1 MDHSSDQQT
10 TANTLANW
18 KRFAPYIWPKSDREL
33 KARIIFAFALMIG
46 AKASVLIVPFFYEK
60 AVDVLSEESGP
71 ILATVI
77 GLIGAYA
84 GMRFL
89 STAFQYA
96 RDAVYVKV
104 GQRAIRALALDVFRH
119 LHNLSLRFHLER
131 RTGGL
136 SKAIERGTKSI
147 DEMLYFIMFN
157 IFPTFFELA
166 AVAVIFQVKFGWVL
180 VAIMAA
186 SVVLYIAYTALITEW
201 RTKLRRDMVDEDTKA
216 NSRAIDSL
224 LNYETVKYF
233 GNEDHEMRY
242 YDTALKRYEKAAN
255 LSDSSLALLNIG
267 QGLLTSLCLGG
278 SMAYIAF
285 GISEGKY
292 TIGELVL
299 VNALLMQLFR
309 PLDIL
314 GWVYRNIKQGLVDME
329 YLFRLLETKE
339 EIRDAHNA
347 PDINVTS
354 GAVTFKSVSFSYEA
368 RRQILH
374 DVSFDIPPGKTL
386 AVVGHSGA
394 GKSTLSR
401 ILYRFYDISAGQV
414 LIDGQNIQDVTQ
426 SSLRDEI
433 GIVPQ
438 DTVLFNDS
446 IFYNINYGRISAT
459 KEEIEDAAKRAQ
471 IHDFILGLPDG
482 YGTVVGER
490 GLKLSGG
497 EKQRIAIARTLLK
510 NPPLLIL
517 DEATS
522 ALDTKTEREIQS
534 ALKEVSKDRTTL
546 IIAHRLST
554 VVDADEIIVMEKGR
568 IAERGT
574 HNQLLE
580 TPGGYAEMWREQ
592 QKATQ
597 EESLVKKASHT
608 STD

>member
-1 MDHSSDQQT
+1 MDHSSNQQT
-10 TANTLANW
+10 SGHMLENW
-18 KRFAPYIWPKSDREL
+18 KRFAPYIWPKTDREL
-33 KARIIFAFALMIG
+33 KLRIVFAFALMIA
-46 AKASVLIVPFFYEK
+46 AKASVLVVPFFYEK
-60 AVDVLSEESGP
+60 AVDALSDETGPVLALVMGL
-71 ILATVI
+71 LA
-77 GLIGAYA
+77 AYA

-147 DEMLYFIMFN
+147 DEMLYFILFN

-180 VAIMAA
+180 VAIMAV

-201 RTKLRRDMVDEDTKA
+201 RTKLRRNMVDEDTKA

-233 GNEDHEMRY
+233 GNESHETHH
-242 YDTALKRYEKAAN
+242 YDQALRRYEKAAN

-278 SMAYIAF
+278 AMAYIAF
-285 GISEGKY
+285 GITEGRY
-292 TIGELVL
+292 SIGELVL

-329 YLFRLLETKE
+329 YLFGLLEMKE
-339 EIRDAHNA
+339 EVKDKEDAKELE
-347 PDINVTS
+347 INGGRVS
-354 GAVTFKSVSFSYEA
+354 FDHISFSYEE

-374 DVSFDIPPGKTL
+374 DISFDIPSGKTL

-401 ILYRFYDISAGQV
+401 ILYRFYDISAGHV
-414 LIDGQNIQDVTQ
+414 LIDGQDIRDVTQ
-426 SSLRDEI
+426 SSLRHAI

-459 KEEIEDAAKRAQ
+459 KEEVEDAAKRAR
-471 IHDFILGLPDG
+471 IHDFILSLPDG
-482 YGTVVGER
+482 YDTVVGER

-497 EKQRIAIARTLLK
+497 EKQRVAIARTLLK
-510 NPPLLIL
+510 NPPILIL

-522 ALDTKTEREIQS
+522 ALDTKTERGIQS
-534 ALKEVSKDRTTL
+534 ALKEVSKNRTTL

-554 VVDADEIIVMEKGR
+554 VIDADEIIILDKGQ
-568 IAERGT
+568 IVERGT
-574 HNQLLE
+574 HTALLQGP
-580 TPGGYAEMWREQ
+580 TAYADMWKEQ
-592 QKATQ
+592 QKAAH
-597 EESLVKKASHT
+597 EEHIE
-608 STD
+608 